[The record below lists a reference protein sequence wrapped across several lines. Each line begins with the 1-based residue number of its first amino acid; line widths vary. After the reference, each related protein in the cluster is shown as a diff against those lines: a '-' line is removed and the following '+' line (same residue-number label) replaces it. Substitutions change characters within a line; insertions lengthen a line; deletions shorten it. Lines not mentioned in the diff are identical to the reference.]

1 MPRKFTWP
9 IFHQW
14 NTLTNLQQCQRPWCC
29 CQRVSFSFLTY
40 CKNYCNCLP
49 TCQPNIPLFCVTRQ
63 PDSIARLHHLRQ
75 TPVRVLHSCMVPS
88 LKCDIHSIEKVQ
100 KKFTKRLSGC
110 NSLPYTERRN
120 KLNLTTLESRRLY
133 YDLVMFL
140 ILFSWNSVNS

>member
-14 NTLTNLQQCQRPWCC
+14 NTLNNLQQCQRPWCC

-40 CKNYCNCLP
+40 AKITATAYQRVNLIFRCFVSRDNQILLRAYTTYVRPLLEYCTVVWP
-49 TCQPNIPLFCVTRQ
+49 
-63 PDSIARLHHLRQ
+63 H
-75 TPVRVLHSCMVPS
+75 S

-100 KKFTKRLSGC
+100 KKFTKWLSCC
-110 NSLPYTERRN
+110 NSLYTERRN